1 MDDISERGEINLETL
16 WVLFITF
23 FKIGLFSFGGGYA
36 ILPLIQKEV
45 VEVHSWITVPE
56 FTDIVAVSQVTPGP
70 ISINAS
76 TYVGYLVTGNAVG
89 AAVATIGLITPSL
102 IIMTI
107 FSMFFLK
114 FKDNK
119 YISRAFKGLRVV
131 VVGLILSAT
140 LLLMD
145 RKNFI
150 DIKSFIIF
158 GITMTVFLKWK
169 INPIIIT
176 VIVALMGVL
185 IY

>member
-1 MDDISERGEINLETL
+1 METL
-16 WVLFITF
+16 WLLFITF

-45 VEVHSWITVPE
+45 VEMHKWITVPQ

-76 TYVGYLVTGNAVG
+76 TYVGYLVTGNAAG
-89 AAVATIGLITPSL
+89 AAAATVGLITPSL
-102 IIMTI
+102 IIMTV
-107 FSMFFLK
+107 FSIFFLK
-114 FKDNK
+114 FRDNV
-119 YISRAFKGLRVV
+119 YISNAFIGLRVV
-131 VVGLILSAT
+131 VVGLILSAA
-140 LLLMD
+140 LILMN

-158 GITMTVFLKWK
+158 GIAITVFLKWK
-169 INPIIIT
+169 VNPIVIT
-176 VIVALMGVL
+176 VITAVTGIL